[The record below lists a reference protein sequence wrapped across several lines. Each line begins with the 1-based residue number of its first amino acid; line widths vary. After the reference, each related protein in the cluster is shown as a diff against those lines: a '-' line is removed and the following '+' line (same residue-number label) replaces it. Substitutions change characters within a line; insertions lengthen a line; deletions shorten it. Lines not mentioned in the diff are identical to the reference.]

1 MNLPSIFQNNNLR
14 IDKINDTYYSKTP
27 TKSININDKIN
38 NIFKSTSYIY
48 KIEVIIT
55 TNKYTKPEIIIGKS
69 NNYLITYNKELIP
82 IKDIIDIKLKNDT

>member
-14 IDKINDTYYSKTP
+14 LDKLNDTYYSKTP
-27 TKSININDKIN
+27 N

-55 TNKYTKPEIIIGKS
+55 TNKYTKPVIIIGKS